1 MSAGF
6 PLAEIGDEAILHT
19 TATFDTEPKTVD
31 DRRAWF
37 EAHEPRQPVLVAEE
51 DGVVCG
57 YACLSKWSDRCAYDE
72 TAETSFYVKGGFQG
86 RGIGRALK
94 GAIIQAA
101 RDLGYHTLLARVA
114 AGSDASLHL
123 NREFGFEL
131 VGTMKEVG
139 MKFGRRID
147 VHLLQLMLRKQV
159 RTARPDLLQI
169 RNRPRPRP
177 PEL

>member
-1 MSAGF
+1 MITIRPATLDD
-6 PLAEIGDEAILHT
+6 LATLTDIYNEAVLRT
-19 TATFDTEPKTVD
+19 TATFDIEPKTVD

-37 EAHEPRQPVLVAEE
+37 AAHGPRFPVLVAEE
-51 DGVVCG
+51 DGIVRG
-57 YACLSKWSDRCAYDE
+57 YACLTRWSDRKAYDE
-72 TAETSFYVKGGFQG
+72 TAETSFYVKSGSQG

-101 RDLGYHTLLARVA
+101 DELGYHTLLARVA

-139 MKFGRRID
+139 CKFGRRID
-147 VHLLQLMLRKQV
+147 VHLLQLMLR
-159 RTARPDLLQI
+159 R
-169 RNRPRPRP
+169 
-177 PEL
+177 